1 MNAQVLAT
9 FFIAGFFW
17 GMIVYCFSPIKET
30 AGNLFRAETLAPD
43 DDPDGFRTFV
53 VSRICESPAFRRKVV
68 SGLETLHA
76 EYPNIYADV
85 MKHS

>member
-1 MNAQVLAT
+1 M
-9 FFIAGFFW
+9 
-17 GMIVYCFSPIKET
+17 
-30 AGNLFRAETLAPD
+30 FRAETLAPD